1 MYTYKINDHIA
12 LRPLTVFHTEP
23 LYRLIQDSRHHLRDF
38 LIFVE
43 YTTKEDHTRKF
54 VEETVITNAKLE
66 SFVSVIYVDD
76 RVAGL
81 VGFNAIDRQNK
92 RAEIGYWLGE
102 AYTGQGV
109 MTKAAQAIIAYGF
122 ETLGLNRIDLK
133 AAATNHKSRQIAK
146 RLGFTEEGII
156 REAEWMHDRYLDHVH
171 YGLLKHEYE
180 ESGWVSREKD

>member
-1 MYTYKINDHIA
+1 MYTHVLDDQIE

-54 VEETVITNAKLE
+54 VEETVVTNAKLE

-76 RVAGL
+76 CVAGL
-81 VGFNAIDRQNK
+81 VGFNSIDHQNK

-109 MTKAAQAIIAYGF
+109 MTKAAKAIVTYGF

-133 AAATNHKSRQIAK
+133 AAATNHKSRNIAK

-156 REAEWMHDRYLDHVH
+156 KEAEWMHDRYLDHVH
-171 YGLLKHEYE
+171 CGLLKRDYE
-180 ESGWVSREKD
+180 KTSEVPCEKN